1 MNFELVRK
9 TLVRSAFKEAAYFFL
24 ILKSQIHFGVRFI
37 KIEEKKNRNLV
48 TLLFKF
54 INKNK
59 PKNFASSKKNYTLN
73 VTLY

>member
-24 ILKSQIHFGVRFI
+24 ILKSQIHFGVRFN
-37 KIEEKKNRNLV
+37 EEKKNRNLL

-54 INKNK
+54 INKTK
-59 PKNFASSKKNYTLN
+59 RKVLHHLRKVIRST
-73 VTLY
+73 